1 LSWAASSV
9 SFLEQFEGNS
19 QYPFKNSILRF
30 IGIRKMDDY
39 NHQTI
44 SIDSSCSNIVTAWV
58 KRKEKRKY
66 NSASWVFPRW
76 N

>member
-1 LSWAASSV
+1 MHERLDIIYQNLKHQV
-9 SFLEQFEGNS
+9 K
-19 QYPFKNSILRF
+19 KNV
-30 IGIRKMDDY
+30 IGVL
-39 NHQTI
+39 
-44 SIDSSCSNIVTAWV
+44 IVTAWV